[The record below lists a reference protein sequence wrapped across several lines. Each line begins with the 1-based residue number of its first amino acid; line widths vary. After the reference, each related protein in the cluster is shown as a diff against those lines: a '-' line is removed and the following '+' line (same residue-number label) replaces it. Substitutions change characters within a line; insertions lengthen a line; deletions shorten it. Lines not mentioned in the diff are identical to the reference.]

1 MSNRTTR
8 ISKIRASATATAS
21 SPPLVPAE
29 PMSSTLETEV
39 DSSSADP
46 PALVALTEAPIVSDH
61 NVPTVSIPV
70 DPAPT
75 VEANP
80 SIRKSAGA
88 HQSHKIVVLPAEL
101 KRAIM
106 KIIECNLDCLSQTLE
121 YSIHKYSGSI

>member
-29 PMSSTLETEV
+29 PTMSSTLETEV

-46 PALVALTEAPIVSDH
+46 PALVAPTEAPIVSDH

-88 HQSHKIVVLPAEL
+88 HQSHKIVFLPA
-101 KRAIM
+101 
-106 KIIECNLDCLSQTLE
+106 
-121 YSIHKYSGSI
+121 